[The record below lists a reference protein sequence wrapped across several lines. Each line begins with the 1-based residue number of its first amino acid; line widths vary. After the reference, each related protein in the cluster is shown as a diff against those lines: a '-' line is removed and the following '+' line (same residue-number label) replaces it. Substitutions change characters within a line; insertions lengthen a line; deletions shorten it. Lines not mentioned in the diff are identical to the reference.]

1 MAEKLRWSSPSP
13 HPQSLIEK
21 GWMPYPHNRGGIIN
35 LYKNENEHRIA
46 AYRYVTD
53 QNGRL
58 KREWCRRTETDA
70 VLEAMLLSLASAKR
84 CTTLAEQEVNV
95 VVEELMTE
103 KDGDEVDE
111 ELFKKLDIT
120 YKRAIIQDL
129 DEKSAMLREAARVQS
144 LEDLERIKELCEE
157 LRHAKFND
165 LDKGALDP
173 PTGELARHLWVGS
186 NPELCKK
193 ILREFRGWSHR
204 RNTGSLL
211 TKVRKYLREK
221 KILHEMVRKAYPK
234 VAEREDYVNELCRAG
249 TREKPALIHIDHF
262 FAQLSDNPSL
272 FVAMIAPANGSFSA
286 LDKYIAKDLYVD
298 QDVADEMREVALEMI
313 GGVRARVSEARA
325 DRSGDVVEDEPAA
338 APAPPP
344 AAAKKSPK
352 SKKRS
357 APKAPKQKRKKAR
370 KGGAR

>member
-1 MAEKLRWSSPSP
+1 MEL
-13 HPQSLIEK
+13 
-21 GWMPYPHNRGGIIN
+21 GWRRAPAIRTLETQGWKPYPHNGGGIIN
-35 LYKNENEHRIA
+35 LFQNEKEHRIA
-46 AYRYVTD
+46 VYRRRCD
-53 QNGRL
+53 QKGRWI
-58 KREWCRRTETDA
+58 KEWCQGKEKDER
-70 VLEAMLLSLASAKR
+70 LEAMLLSLASAKR
-84 CTTLAEQEVNV
+84 CTTVAEQEVNV

-103 KDGDEVDE
+103 KDGDQVDE
-111 ELFKKLDIT
+111 ERFKKLDTT
-120 YKRAIIQDL
+120 YARAIVQDL
-129 DEKSAMLREAARVQS
+129 DEKRAMLREAARVQS
-144 LEDLERIKELCEE
+144 LEDLDRIKELCEE
-157 LRHAKFND
+157 LRRAKFSE
-165 LDKGALDP
+165 LRPGALDP

-186 NPELCKK
+186 DPELCKK

-221 KILHEMVRKAYPK
+221 KILHEMVRKAYPE
-234 VAEREDYVNELCRAG
+234 VAKREDYVTELCRAG

-357 APKAPKQKRKKAR
+357 APEGAKKKSKKAR
-370 KGGAR
+370 KKGGGR

>member
-1 MAEKLRWSSPSP
+1 M
-13 HPQSLIEK
+13 
-21 GWMPYPHNRGGIIN
+21 
-35 LYKNENEHRIA
+35 
-46 AYRYVTD
+46 
-53 QNGRL
+53 
-58 KREWCRRTETDA
+58 
-70 VLEAMLLSLASAKR
+70 
-84 CTTLAEQEVNV
+84 NV

-103 KDGDEVDE
+103 KDGDQVDE
-111 ELFKKLDIT
+111 ERFKKLDTT

-129 DEKSAMLREAARVQS
+129 DEKGAMLREAARLQS
-144 LEDLERIKELCEE
+144 EEDLEHIKELCEKLRHDKFSE
-157 LRHAKFND
+157 LRP
-165 LDKGALDP
+165 GALDP

-204 RNTGSLL
+204 WNAGSLL

-221 KILHEMVRKAYPK
+221 KILHEMVRKAYPE
-234 VAEREDYVNELCRAG
+234 VAKREDYVTELCRAG
-249 TREKPALIHIDHF
+249 TKEKPALIHIDHF

-286 LDKYIAKDLYVD
+286 LEKYIAKDLYVD

-325 DRSGDVVEDEPAA
+325 DRSGDVVEDDPAA

-344 AAAKKSPK
+344 AAQKSPK

-357 APKAPKQKRKKAR
+357 APEGAKKKSKKAR

>member
-1 MAEKLRWSSPSP
+1 MEL
-13 HPQSLIEK
+13 
-21 GWMPYPHNRGGIIN
+21 GWRRAPAIRTLETQGWKPYPHNGGGIIN
-35 LYKNENEHRIA
+35 LFQNEGAKRIA
-46 AYRYVTD
+46 AYRQRCD
-53 QNGRL
+53 QNGRTT
-58 KREWCRRTETDA
+58 KEWCQGKEKDA

-84 CTTLAEQEVNV
+84 CTTVAEQEVNV

-103 KDGDEVDE
+103 KDGDQVDE
-111 ELFKKLDIT
+111 ERFKKLDTT
-120 YKRAIIQDL
+120 YARAIVQDL
-129 DEKSAMLREAARVQS
+129 DEKRAMLREAARVQS
-144 LEDLERIKELCEE
+144 EEDLEHIKDLCEE
-157 LRHAKFND
+157 LRRAKFSE

-186 NPELCKK
+186 DPELCKK

-204 RNTGSLL
+204 RNAGSLL

-221 KILHEMVRKAYPK
+221 KILHEMVRKAYPE
-234 VAEREDYVNELCRAG
+234 VAKREDYVTELCRAG

-357 APKAPKQKRKKAR
+357 APEGAKKKSKKAR
-370 KGGAR
+370 KKGGGR

>member
-1 MAEKLRWSSPSP
+1 MKL
-13 HPQSLIEK
+13 
-21 GWMPYPHNRGGIIN
+21 GWQKAPDKNVLKRQGWKPYPHNGGGIIN
-35 LYKNENEHRIA
+35 LFKNEGANRIA
-46 AYRYVTD
+46 AVRSRCD
-53 QNGRL
+53 QKGQRIT
-58 KREWCRRTETDA
+58 EWCQRIETDA

-84 CTTLAEQEVNV
+84 CTTVAEQEVNV

-103 KDGDEVDE
+103 KDGDQVDE
-111 ELFKKLDIT
+111 ERFKKLDTT
-120 YKRAIIQDL
+120 YARAIVQDL
-129 DEKSAMLREAARVQS
+129 DEKRAMLREAARVQS
-144 LEDLERIKELCEE
+144 LEDLDRIKELCEE
-157 LRHAKFND
+157 LRHAKFSE
-165 LDKGALDP
+165 LKPGALDP

-186 NPELCKK
+186 DPELCKK

-211 TKVRKYLREK
+211 TKVRKYLREN

-344 AAAKKSPK
+344 AAQKSPK

-370 KGGAR
+370 KGGR

>member
-1 MAEKLRWSSPSP
+1 MKL
-13 HPQSLIEK
+13 
-21 GWMPYPHNRGGIIN
+21 GWQKAPDKNVLKRQGWKPYPHNGGGIIN
-35 LYKNENEHRIA
+35 LFQNKQANRIA
-46 AYRYVTD
+46 AYRRWCD
-53 QNGRL
+53 QKGR
-58 KREWCRRTETDA
+58 RISEWCQGKETDER
-70 VLEAMLLSLASAKR
+70 LEAMLLSLASAKR
-84 CTTLAEQEVNV
+84 CTTVAEQEVNV

-111 ELFKKLDIT
+111 ERFKKLDTT
-120 YKRAIIQDL
+120 YERAIIQDL
-129 DEKSAMLREAARVQS
+129 DEKGAMLREAARVQS
-144 LEDLERIKELCEE
+144 EEDLEHIKELCEK
-157 LRHAKFND
+157 LRRAKFSE

-211 TKVRKYLREK
+211 TKVRTYLREN

-325 DRSGDVVEDEPAA
+325 DRSGDVVEDDPAA

-344 AAAKKSPK
+344 AAQKSPK

-357 APKAPKQKRKKAR
+357 APEGAKKKSKKAR

>member
-13 HPQSLIEK
+13 PPQTLMK
-21 GWMPYPHNRGGIIN
+21 QGWKPYPHNGGGIIN
-35 LYKNENEHRIA
+35 LFQNEKEHRIA
-46 AYRYVTD
+46 VYRRRCD
-53 QNGRL
+53 QKGRWIT
-58 KREWCRRTETDA
+58 EWCQRTERDA

-84 CTTLAEQEVNV
+84 CTTVAEQEVNV

-103 KDGDEVDE
+103 KDGDQVDE
-111 ELFKKLDIT
+111 ELFKELDTT
-120 YKRAIIQDL
+120 YERAIVQDL
-129 DEKSAMLREAARVQS
+129 DEKGAMLREAARVQS
-144 LEDLERIKELCEE
+144 EEDLEHIKELCEK
-157 LRHAKFND
+157 LRHDKFSE

-211 TKVRKYLREK
+211 TKVRKYLREN

-272 FVAMIAPANGSFSA
+272 FVAMKRPS
-286 LDKYIAKDLYVD
+286 
-298 QDVADEMREVALEMI
+298 
-313 GGVRARVSEARA
+313 
-325 DRSGDVVEDEPAA
+325 
-338 APAPPP
+338 
-344 AAAKKSPK
+344 KS
-352 SKKRS
+352 
-357 APKAPKQKRKKAR
+357 
-370 KGGAR
+370 

>member
-1 MAEKLRWSSPSP
+1 MKL
-13 HPQSLIEK
+13 
-21 GWMPYPHNRGGIIN
+21 GWQKAPDKNVLKRQGWKPYPHNGGGIIN
-35 LYKNENEHRIA
+35 LFQNKQANRIA
-46 AYRYVTD
+46 AYRRWCD
-53 QNGRL
+53 QKGR
-58 KREWCRRTETDA
+58 RISEWCQGKETDER
-70 VLEAMLLSLASAKR
+70 LEAMLLSLASAKR

-111 ELFKKLDIT
+111 ERFKKLDTT
-120 YKRAIIQDL
+120 YERAIIQDL
-129 DEKSAMLREAARVQS
+129 DEKGAMLREAARVQS
-144 LEDLERIKELCEE
+144 EEDLERIKELCEE
-157 LRHAKFND
+157 LRHAKFSE
-165 LDKGALDP
+165 LKPGALDP

-186 NPELCKK
+186 DPELCKK

-211 TKVRKYLREK
+211 TKVRTYLREN
-221 KILHEMVRKAYPK
+221 KILHEMVRKAYPE
-234 VAEREDYVNELCRAG
+234 VAKREDYVTELCRAG

-325 DRSGDVVEDEPAA
+325 DRSGDVVEDDPAA

-344 AAAKKSPK
+344 AAQKSPK

-357 APKAPKQKRKKAR
+357 APEGAKKKSKKAR